1 MPSKTF
7 INLPEEKKKKLII
20 SAMNEFSNNTFIDAS
35 INKIIIN
42 AGIPR
47 GSFYM
52 YFEDKVDLFEYIID
66 SYTIRLKEIVNNSLK
81 STKGDLREAF
91 NILYDETFIRIKK
104 IKYNIFFKNVFIFF
118 NLNRDKFL
126 SKGHNLFEEVKEN
139 INKDNIK
146 SDDLEFVFTTLMHT
160 LFIGI
165 SDALQNDEEDK
176 EKQNYLRKLDMIC
189 YGFYKK

>member
-81 STKGDLREAF
+81 STKGDLRETF
-91 NILYDETFIRIKK
+91 SILYDETFIRIKK

-146 SDDLEFVFTTLMHT
+146 SDDLEFIFTTLMHT
-160 LFIGI
+160 LFVGI

>member
-7 INLPEEKKKKLII
+7 INLPEEKKNKLII
-20 SAMNEFSNNTFIDAS
+20 SAINEFSNNTFFDVS
-35 INKIIIN
+35 INKIVIN

-52 YFEDKVDLFEYIID
+52 YFNDKVDLFEYIVD

-81 STKGDLREAF
+81 STNGDLRNTF
-91 NILYDETFIRIKK
+91 DILFDETFIRIKK
-104 IKYNIFFKNVFIFF
+104 IKYKIFFENIFIFF

-126 SKGHNLFEEVKEN
+126 FKGHDLFEEVKEN
-139 INKDNIK
+139 INKDYIK
-146 SDDLEFVFTTLMHT
+146 TNDLEFIFTTLMHT

-165 SDALQNDEEDK
+165 SDALQNDDHDK
-176 EKQNYLRKLDMIC
+176 EKQSFLRKLDMVC
-189 YGFYKK
+189 YGFYKY

>member
-81 STKGDLREAF
+81 STKGDLRETF
-91 NILYDETFIRIKK
+91 SILYGETFIRIKK

-165 SDALQNDEEDK
+165 SDALQNNEEDK

>member
-81 STKGDLREAF
+81 FTKGDLRETF
-91 NILYDETFIRIKK
+91 SILYDETFIRIKK

>member
-52 YFEDKVDLFEYIID
+52 YFEDKVNLFEYIID

-81 STKGDLREAF
+81 STKGDLRETF
-91 NILYDETFIRIKK
+91 SILYDETFIRIKK

>member
-66 SYTIRLKEIVNNSLK
+66 SYTTKLKEIVNNSLK
-81 STKGDLREAF
+81 STKGDLRETF
-91 NILYDETFIRIKK
+91 SILYDETFIRIKK

>member
-81 STKGDLREAF
+81 FTKGDLRETF
-91 NILYDETFIRIKK
+91 SILYDETFIRIKK

-146 SDDLEFVFTTLMHT
+146 SDDLEFIFTTLMHT